1 MVRWIALVGFLE
13 KWKAIHIS
21 LFYVAIRVLF
31 FVFAP
36 FDHYELATDSY
47 RIHELVDQTL
57 QGNFDYDIGRFI
69 VAPLYPFFWASQ
81 KWLFPNHW
89 ELALLFIQWLI
100 QAIGGVYL
108 WRLGLMLF
116 NKKVAVLAS
125 LFYGLY
131 PFAVLWSAT
140 FSSEAVF
147 PSVFIGAIY
156 FLVKAFQFNKWR
168 DVIRSACFFSLS
180 FLLKSHVLLF
190 APFVVIYFFT
200 KKGHAFI
207 ALRHSL
213 IYAAI
218 CLLFTLPY
226 GIYSYK
232 HYGVY
237 VLSSNGAPFHF
248 YTGNSEFGYRTVVEV
263 PEQGS
268 EDFMA
273 LQKMEFARFNGPV
286 HDSIMQLS
294 QKEKQGLY
302 ANQARLWIKENPGK
316 FIEMKGYNAAFFVL
330 PGFSF
335 RHYPLPTWLF
345 SFLIMLPIY
354 IGAYFMIWKLRG
366 IHRFMRGMFWSMA
379 LFAIVFYV
387 QNRFRTLT
395 LEPFYILY
403 ATAFWFSRGD
413 SFRPSES

>member
-1 MVRWIALVGFLE
+1 MVRWLAFIAFLE
-13 KWKAIHIS
+13 KWKPLHIVA
-21 LFYVAIRVLF
+21 FYLLIRFVF
-31 FVFAP
+31 FFFAP
-36 FDHYELATDSY
+36 FNHYELATDSY

-69 VAPLYPFFWASQ
+69 VAPLYQLFWASQ
-81 KWLFPNHW
+81 KWLTPYYW
-89 ELALLFIQWLI
+89 EFTLLISQWLI
-100 QAIGGVYL
+100 QAMGGVYL
-108 WRLGLMLF
+108 WRLGQLLF
-116 NKKVAVLAS
+116 NKKVAILAS
-125 LFYGLY
+125 LFYGVY

-156 FLVKAFQFNKWR
+156 FLVKAFQYNKWR
-168 DVIRSACFFSLS
+168 DVIRSACFFSAS

-200 KKGHAFI
+200 KRGHAFI

-218 CLLFTLPY
+218 CLAFTLPY

-248 YTGNSEFGYRTVVEV
+248 YTGNSEFGYRTVVNV

-268 EDFMA
+268 DDFIA

-294 QKEKQGLY
+294 QKEKQPLY
-302 ANQARLWIKENPGK
+302 AHEAKKWIRENKGE
-316 FIEMKGYNAAFFVL
+316 FFEMKAYNAALFVM

-335 RHYPLPTWLF
+335 RHYAFPTWLF
-345 SFLIMLPIY
+345 SFLMMLPIY
-354 IGAYFMIWKLRG
+354 VGAYYMMWKLRG

-387 QNRFRTLT
+387 QNRFPTLT